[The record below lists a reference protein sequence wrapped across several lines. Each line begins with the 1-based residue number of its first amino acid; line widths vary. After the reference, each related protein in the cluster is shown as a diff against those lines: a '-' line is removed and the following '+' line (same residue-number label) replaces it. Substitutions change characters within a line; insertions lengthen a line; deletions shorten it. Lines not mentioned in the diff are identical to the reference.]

1 MTGKW
6 KYALLAALL
15 AGVNGLTAA
24 VPEYLVTGKSP
35 TRLENMAEKELCLF
49 YKQIYG
55 KELKKIGESEADG
68 KSVIFLGNTD
78 FARKNGVDPDK
89 AGKEEW
95 ILKTV
100 GDDLIVSGGRPAGC
114 LYGVYDL
121 LEKLG
126 VVFAAP
132 DETGL
137 PSGKP
142 DFPKLDVKAQPAFPG
157 RQVYDGIPH
166 GMMVSDADEASCEQ
180 YRLWAL
186 RNRINA
192 TPYPKWKAY
201 YLGDYYNLS
210 TYPYHNLGY
219 YVDPNKYFKTHPEY
233 FQMDPSGQR
242 IKPKSRVQCGSLC
255 MTNPDV
261 KRITLETLRGFIK
274 RDRAAR
280 PKEEWPVI
288 YDISEL
294 DATSYICRC
303 PECKKVIEEDGSETG
318 LLLHYINYIARE
330 IRKEYPD
337 IIIRTTTHG
346 RMPGKTQPE
355 KNTLLRIG
363 TKFTVISPFVP
374 LKLENYPEYKK
385 YFDAWVESVPKLQ
398 IWTYGNLGGRNYY
411 TPPRVETVFDSYQEN
426 LKLFHAS
433 KIVCIFY
440 EHSLDRVSPQNF
452 LLLNYYVLN
461 HLMVD
466 LNADTEKLKD
476 DFFRVYYGPA
486 APVMKTWF
494 GRIRQGI
501 RDFPQKNASSM
512 SAGHW
517 KYLTPE
523 FMLQL
528 YRELH
533 QAEKAL
539 PKDSRYAARV
549 RHELIT
555 PIWYTL
561 ANWSS
566 YRALF
571 GKNGLTKDKLI
582 AECRQLS
589 REFVRRYPSKH
600 PERME
605 KDFEDRFESA
615 VADYPGPEK
624 FKSVPDQDFRII
636 TGKNFRGVPPL
647 HSTRIKDPESLVGAA
662 LKSAHP
668 KPEYHGVDILLPG
681 NHGFRSTEFALNGH
695 PGRVHTYLKQVWQDE
710 KYHWYRIPGSIVLS
724 DKNTFWGHG
733 WAVQARANH
742 WYTLT
747 NGDPRDN
754 TWDQIWFSAKFTGPA
769 YVKGSTKENAIYV
782 DMVVGVRN
790 QPDPDFQLLKDYT
803 LNDPKQWKKYGS
815 GQMQMIT
822 ENGKNALE
830 ITGSSKGGR
839 VAGPYAAC
847 GPDDVIIVRVRTRG
861 AAAKAG
867 CYMYDAQDKVVAR
880 ETFPTLDT
888 GLQNEFV
895 ISLPKVKKRDGIA
908 KFRVVLSAPADGQ
921 KVVYDQLEVRIA
933 PKLNLP
939 KEK

>member
-1 MTGKW
+1 MAGKW
-6 KYALLAALL
+6 KGVLLAALL
-15 AGVNGLTAA
+15 AGLNGLAAA
-24 VPEYLVTGKSP
+24 VPEYLAAGKSP
-35 TRLENMAEKELCLF
+35 TRLETMAEKELCSF

-55 KELKKIGESEADG
+55 KELKKIGENEATG

-78 FARKNGVDPDK
+78 FARKNGVDPDA

-100 GDDLIVSGGRPAGC
+100 GDNLIVSGGRPAGT

-132 DETGL
+132 DATGL

-142 DFPKLDVKAQPAFPG
+142 DFPKFDVKARPAFPG
-157 RQVYDGIPH
+157 RQIYDAIPSN
-166 GMMVSDADEASCEQ
+166 MMRSSADEASCEL

-192 TPYPKWKAY
+192 TPVTKWKAY

-219 YVDPNKYFKTHPEY
+219 YVDPKKYFKTHPEY
-233 FQMDPSGQR
+233 FQMDPAGQR
-242 IKPKSRVQCGSLC
+242 IRPKSRVQCGSLC
-255 MTNPDV
+255 MTNADV

-303 PECKKVIEEDGSETG
+303 PECRKVIEAEGSETG
-318 LLLHYINYIARE
+318 LLLHYINHIARE

-337 IIIRTTTHG
+337 VIIRTTTHG
-346 RMPGKTQPE
+346 RMPGKTPPE

-385 YFDAWVESVPKLQ
+385 YFDAWVESVPRLQ
-398 IWTYGNLGGRNYY
+398 IWTYGNLGGRSYF
-411 TPPRVETVFDSYQEN
+411 TPPRVETVFDSLQAN
-426 LKLFHAS
+426 LKLFLAS

-440 EHSLDRVSPQNF
+440 EHSMDPVSPQNF
-452 LLLNYYVLN
+452 IMLGYYTLN
-461 HLMVD
+461 HLMVNPD
-466 LNADTEKLKD
+466 ADPEKLKD
-476 DFFRVYYGPA
+476 DFCRVYYGPA
-486 APVMKTWF
+486 APTMKAWF
-494 GRIRQGI
+494 DRIRAGMKKY
-501 RDFPQKNASSM
+501 PQPQASSM

-528 YRELH
+528 YQDLH
-533 QAEKAL
+533 KAAKAL
-539 PKDSRYAARV
+539 PKDSRYAARI
-549 RHELIT
+549 RYELIT

-561 ANWSS
+561 ANWQS
-566 YRALF
+566 YRDLF
-571 GKNGLTKDKLI
+571 EKNGLTKDKLI
-582 AECRQLS
+582 AECRQTS
-589 REFVRRYPSKH
+589 REFVRRYPSKR
-600 PERME
+600 PERVE

-615 VADYPGPEK
+615 VADYPRPEK
-624 FKSVPDQDFRII
+624 FKSVPEQDFRII

-647 HSTRIKDPESLVGAA
+647 RSTRIKDPESLVGAA
-662 LKSAHP
+662 LKSANP

-681 NHGFRSTEFALNGH
+681 KHGFRSTEFALNGH

-769 YVKGSTKENAIYV
+769 YVPESKKENAIFV
-782 DMVVGVRN
+782 DMAVLVRN
-790 QPDPDFQLLKDYT
+790 R
-803 LNDPKQWKKYGS
+803 KK
-815 GQMQMIT
+815 
-822 ENGKNALE
+822 
-830 ITGSSKGGR
+830 
-839 VAGPYAAC
+839 
-847 GPDDVIIVRVRTRG
+847 
-861 AAAKAG
+861 
-867 CYMYDAQDKVVAR
+867 
-880 ETFPTLDT
+880 
-888 GLQNEFV
+888 
-895 ISLPKVKKRDGIA
+895 
-908 KFRVVLSAPADGQ
+908 
-921 KVVYDQLEVRIA
+921 
-933 PKLNLP
+933 
-939 KEK
+939 